1 MRQKY
6 ELNLMYLQGTVFV
19 RVCQTRY
26 RHDPLNETSAME
38 ASYVRGGV
46 MSSLRFNA
54 IDATNTLNVPSY

>member
-1 MRQKY
+1 
-6 ELNLMYLQGTVFV
+6 MYLQGTVFV